1 MTRKLF
7 NRRILL
13 INLFAAVILV
23 IVLYLLQ
30 RLLMPKYMS
39 EIPEGALVSEYYKN
53 KGDNDIIFIGD
64 CEAYENISPI
74 TIWENYGVPS
84 YIIGSGQQLIWQS
97 YYMLEEVLRYETP
110 DVVVFN
116 ILAMQYDKPQ
126 SEPYN
131 RLNIDG
137 MKLGVPK
144 VKAALASMM
153 PEETLASY
161 IFPLLRYHSRWQ
173 EVTKEDFEYLFKRDQ
188 KSHNGFLMR
197 VDVKPVE
204 SIPQARALADYQFG
218 ERSYEYLD
226 KMRALCEQNGIKLVL
241 MKAPSLFPYW
251 YPEWETQIEEYASS
265 NGLLYLNYLEL
276 ADDISLDFSEDTYD
290 AGLHLNLSG
299 AEKLSVHLGQVLQD
313 EYNLSD
319 RRGEKELSESWQDK
333 VQFYYDM
340 KASQYEDLEKY
351 GYLKNFGGR
360 APQGSEESVEK

>member
-1 MTRKLF
+1 MTKPH
-7 NRRILL
+7 NNKKIVL
-13 INLFAAVILV
+13 INLIAVILLV
-23 IVLYLLQ
+23 LVLYLLQ

-39 EIPEGALVSEYYKN
+39 EIPEGALVSEYYNN
-53 KGDNDIIFIGD
+53 KGNNDIIFIGD

-110 DVVVFN
+110 KVVVFN
-116 ILAMQYDKPQ
+116 ILSMQYDKPQ

-137 MKLGVPK
+137 MRLGVPK
-144 VKAALASMM
+144 IKAALASMM

-161 IFPLLRYHSRWQ
+161 IFPILRYHSRWQ
-173 EVTKEDFEYLFKRDQ
+173 ELTNEDFEYLFKRDQ

-197 VDVKPVE
+197 VDVKPVDN
-204 SIPQARALADYQFG
+204 IPEARALTDYQFG
-218 ERSYEYLD
+218 DRSYEYLD
-226 KMRALCEQNGIKLVL
+226 KMRDLCEKNGVELVL

-251 YPEWETQIEEYASS
+251 YPEWEEQIEAYSND

-276 ADDISLDFSEDTYD
+276 VEEIGLDFSKDTYD

-299 AEKLSVHLGQVLQD
+299 AEKVSVHLGKVLQD
-313 EYNLSD
+313 EYNLGD
-319 RRGEKELSESWQDK
+319 RREEKELADSWQDK
-333 VQFYYDM
+333 VNFYYDM
-340 KASQYEDLEKY
+340 KNRQYEDLDKY

-360 APQGSEESVEK
+360 APQSSGESTDK